1 MPEHRACPASSWPQN
16 NCAGSASLKAKEGEP
31 SIHKASWQPHTL
43 PRRLTQ
49 PEGPQSQRNIA
60 TVNTKSGYHLLRDTV
75 SQALSGVFITATDN
89 SRTAGRQYLGV
100 PKFIL

>member
-49 PEGPQSQRNIA
+49 PEG
-60 TVNTKSGYHLLRDTV
+60 YHLLRDTV